1 MKAYS
6 LVKTIVVL
14 GFMFMASIQMNAQTD
29 FFFYNPEEFGARD
42 VIGITSGFTVE
53 PFGAGAPLG
62 SGLLIMSLAG
72 AGYVALK
79 RKRSS
84 KKGAALMFALLML
97 LGLTQCRKPVET
109 IENTTT
115 NGVRI
120 SLRVDDG
127 DKHGVN
133 PENGDVYFTDNDRIL
148 VTDGNDL
155 IGYLI
160 RHDGVFQGNID
171 PLQDGDEMHFYFLSN
186 KDVYS
191 PGLLGIMSIHDQSD
205 RLPTMAY
212 GHTTYYQDVTEYSCQ
227 LHNKCALIKFT
238 LQRATNEQVQ
248 VGYLYTEVQCNL
260 SHPGEFT
267 TRDEGLYYISL
278 YSTSSSEK
286 WAMVMPQ
293 AKIDAADVII
303 AGKHYT
309 VSIPATHENDY
320 ITDGIRILNAHTTFK
335 IAPDHE
341 VYFSPGNLQ
350 YNGSTHEWRFA
361 EHQYDSPDNYDT
373 TTWVDAFAWAR
384 WCPDEDPLDMTM
396 PGAFAFTGQ
405 FKETLL
411 GHNDWCTLTAN
422 EWNYLLFQRPDAG
435 QKMAWGAVGGLVG
448 IILLPEVWETPD
460 GCSFDP
466 GLEMPAFF
474 NNNNYYD
481 YDKWALM
488 ESAGAVFLPVVGQYD
503 GGCGKIGYGQ
513 KSWYWSSTEGSGGFG
528 QHTAKGVHITHRNV
542 EMDENVPRSYG
553 VSVRLVRTAPMSK

>member
-1 MKAYS
+1 MKAYNI
-6 LVKTIVVL
+6 VKTLVVL
-14 GFMFMASIQMNAQTD
+14 GFLFLAMPQLKAQTD
-29 FFFYNPEEFGARD
+29 FFIYNPEDFYINRD
-42 VIGITSGFTVE
+42 FVTITSGFTVE

-84 KKGAALMFALLML
+84 KKGAALMFALVML

-115 NGVRI
+115 TGVRI
-120 SLRVDDG
+120 KLIVDDG
-127 DKHGVN
+127 DRHGVN

-186 KDVYS
+186 KDVYA
-191 PGLLGIMSIHDQSD
+191 GGVLGIMSIHDQTD

-212 GHTTYYQDVTEYSCQ
+212 GHTTYHQDVTEYSCQ
-227 LHNKCALIKFT
+227 LHNKCALIKFK

-248 VGYLYTEVQCNL
+248 VGYLYTEVQCDL

-267 TRDEGLYYISL
+267 ARGQYYIDL
-278 YSTSSSEK
+278 YSASSSEK
-286 WAMVMPQ
+286 WAVVMPQ
-293 AKIDAADVII
+293 AKIDAADVVI
-303 AGKHYT
+303 ADKHYT

-361 EHQYDSPDNYDT
+361 EHQYDSPYNYDT
-373 TTWVDAFAWAR
+373 TTWVDMFAWAR
-384 WCPDEDPLDMTM
+384 WCPDEDPLNMSF

-405 FKETLL
+405 FEETLL

-422 EWNYLLFQRPDAG
+422 EWNYLLFQRPDAS
-435 QKMAWGAVGGLVG
+435 QKVAWGGVGGMWGVVLV
-448 IILLPEVWETPD
+448 PELWETPD

-466 GLEMPAFF
+466 GLEEPSFYND
-474 NNNNYYD
+474 NNDYD
-481 YDKWALM
+481 YDEWALM
-488 ESAGAVFLPVVGQYD
+488 ESAGAVFLPMAGSYD
-503 GGCGKIGYGQ
+503 GGSGKIRYSQEGY
-513 KSWYWSSTEGSGGFG
+513 YWSSSEGGGPYA
-528 QHTAKGVHITHRNV
+528 HTAKGVHITHRNA
-542 EMDENVPRSYG
+542 EMDENIPRFNG

>member
-1 MKAYS
+1 MKAYNI
-6 LVKTIVVL
+6 VKTLVVL
-14 GFMFMASIQMNAQTD
+14 GFLFLAMPQLKAQTD
-29 FFFYNPEEFGARD
+29 FFIYNPEDFYINRD
-42 VIGITSGFTVE
+42 FVTITSGFTVE

-72 AGYVALK
+72 AGYGALK
-79 RKRSS
+79 RKRSF
-84 KKGAALMFALLML
+84 KKGAALMFALVML

-115 NGVRI
+115 TGVRI
-120 SLRVDDG
+120 KLIVDNG
-127 DKHGVN
+127 DRHGVN

-186 KDVYS
+186 KDVYA
-191 PGLLGIMSIHDQSD
+191 GGVLGIMSIHDQTD
-205 RLPTMAY
+205 RLRTMAY
-212 GHTTYYQDVTEYSCQ
+212 GHTTYHQDVTEYSCQ

-267 TRDEGLYYISL
+267 ARGEYYISL

-286 WAMVMPQ
+286 WAVVMPQ

-303 AGKHYT
+303 ADKHYT

-361 EHQYDSPDNYDT
+361 EHQYDSPYNYDT
-373 TTWVDAFAWAR
+373 TTWVDMFAWAR
-384 WCPDEDPLDMTM
+384 WCPDEDPLNMSF

-405 FKETLL
+405 FEETLL
-411 GHNDWCTLTAN
+411 GHDDWCTLTAN

-466 GLEMPAFF
+466 GLEMPSFY
-474 NNNNYYD
+474 NDNNYYD
-481 YDKWALM
+481 YDEWALM

-503 GGCGKIGYGQ
+503 GGCGKTGYGQ
-513 KSWYWSSTEGSGGFG
+513 EGWYWSSSEGSGAFG
-528 QHTAKGVHITHRNV
+528 AQTAQAVHITHRNV
-542 EMDENVPRSYG
+542 EMGNFPRPYG
-553 VSVRLVRTAPMSK
+553 VSVRLVRTAPLTK

>member
-1 MKAYS
+1 MKAYNI
-6 LVKTIVVL
+6 VKTLVVL
-14 GFMFMASIQMNAQTD
+14 GFLFLAMPQLKAQTD
-29 FFFYNPEEFGARD
+29 FFIYNPEDFYINRD
-42 VIGITSGFTVE
+42 FVTITSGFTVE

-79 RKRSS
+79 RKRSF
-84 KKGAALMFALLML
+84 KKGAALMFTLVML

-115 NGVRI
+115 TGVRI
-120 SLRVDDG
+120 KLIVDNNDR
-127 DKHGVN
+127 HGVN

-148 VTDGNDL
+148 VTDGNDK
-155 IGYLI
+155 IGSLI

-186 KDVYS
+186 KDVYA
-191 PGLLGIMSIHDQSD
+191 GGVLGIMSIHDQTD

-212 GHTTYYQDVTEYSCQ
+212 GHTTYHQDVTEYSCQ

-267 TRDEGLYYISL
+267 ARGEYYIDL

-286 WAMVMPQ
+286 WAVVMPQ

-361 EHQYDSPDNYDT
+361 EHQYDSPYNYDT
-373 TTWVDAFAWAR
+373 TTWVDMFAWAR
-384 WCPDEDPLDMTM
+384 WCPDEDPLNMSF

-405 FKETLL
+405 FEETLL

-422 EWNYLLFQRPDAG
+422 EWNYLLFQRPDAS
-435 QKMAWGAVGGLVG
+435 QKVAWGGVGGIWGVVLV
-448 IILLPEVWETPD
+448 PELWETPD

-466 GLEMPAFF
+466 GFEEPSFYND
-474 NNNNYYD
+474 NNDYD
-481 YDKWALM
+481 YDEWALM
-488 ESAGAVFLPVVGQYD
+488 ESAGAVFLPMAGSYD
-503 GGCGKIGYGQ
+503 GGSGKIRYSQEGY
-513 KSWYWSSTEGSGGFG
+513 YWSSSEGGGPYA
-528 QHTAKGVHITHRNV
+528 HTAKGVHITHRNA
-542 EMDENVPRSYG
+542 EMDENIPRFNG
-553 VSVRLVRTAPMSK
+553 VSVRLVRTAPMTK